1 MQVSHAPAA
10 STDATGT
17 ATLGGAAVAA
27 NFAPGTYVKQQYG
40 ILHANGGLNSTS
52 FRSLVSTTN
61 LSPMFKA
68 TLSYDANGVFLNLD
82 AGAPDANS
90 GLNTNQRNVA
100 NPILNSPNLPGG
112 PPFPVPTLAPAGP
125 T

>member
-52 FRSLVSTTN
+52 FPSLVSTTN

-68 TLSYDANGVFLNLD
+68 TLSYDANDVFLHL
-82 AGAPDANS
+82 AAVAPDANS
-90 GLNTNQRNVA
+90 GPNTNQRNFTHSIV
-100 NPILNSPNLPGG
+100 NSRNL
-112 PPFPVPTLAPAGP
+112 
-125 T
+125 